1 MYFRTPLATP
11 RAQGGAGAWWAA
23 VACALL
29 LIGIGVYPGPLMR
42 EAERANSGQAASCAK
57 PQSVDLELSI
67 TEEKPPLQSAP

>member
-29 LIGIGVYPGPLMR
+29 VIGIGVYPGPLML
-42 EAERANSGQAASCAK
+42 AANRASLQPSTVSGQPPTAGHQASRLV
-57 PQSVDLELSI
+57 PWPV
-67 TEEKPPLQSAP
+67 TPGP